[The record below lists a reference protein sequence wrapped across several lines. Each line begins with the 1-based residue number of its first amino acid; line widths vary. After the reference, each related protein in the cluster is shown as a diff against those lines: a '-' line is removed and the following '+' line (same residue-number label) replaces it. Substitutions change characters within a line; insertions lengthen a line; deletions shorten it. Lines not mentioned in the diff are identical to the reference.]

1 MLLEKVIYITFAR
14 NRKEK
19 LVYVSEHYEEMSVFQ
34 RGREVECF
42 VSNEV
47 TKQNTNLVTETA
59 KSTELGVRRLRV
71 VRQESNDG
79 AMFF

>member
-1 MLLEKVIYITFAR
+1 
-14 NRKEK
+14 
-19 LVYVSEHYEEMSVFQ
+19 MSVFQ